1 MMALIQRAGTAKRAE
16 ASAMK
21 LAKRSLDGGRAGVCA
36 LVLDLKDVDAAIMH
50 MKCVITAMRRA
61 QIPSDPRHA
70 INSAGA
76 RM

>member
-21 LAKRSLDGGRAGVCA
+21 LAKRSMDGGRAGACA
-36 LVLDLKDVDAAIMH
+36 LALDSNNVDAAITH

-61 QIPSDPRHA
+61 QSPSDPRHA